1 MSEETE
7 VKTDEV
13 KEVKIVPEVV
23 IPGPQEAK
31 ARIQGWVPREDF
43 RGDPD
48 KWIDAKSFVE
58 RGETIVPIMKE
69 RNERLEK
76 DLREMKESFKE
87 FSEFHRKT
95 EDRVYQKA
103 LKEIE
108 QRKLTAVESA
118 DTVGYQSAELER
130 IELEKVKPVPKI
142 EKPVELPEM
151 QEFRKSNV
159 WYDSDQELTAEADAL
174 GAAYAKQNITYPKIL
189 EKVQATMKIL
199 HPEKFTNV
207 RRDGAPSVESVS
219 SETGLPKK
227 SNNHAYENLPG
238 DAKKQCDKWVKNGL
252 LTKEQYIQDYE
263 WE

>member
-7 VKTDEV
+7 IKREDEGVKV
-13 KEVKIVPEVV
+13 VPSVV
-23 IPGPQEAK
+23 IPDPNENK
-31 ARIQGWVPREDF
+31 ARLQGWVSKEDF

-76 DLREMKESFKE
+76 EVREMKESFKE

-95 EDRVYQKA
+95 EDRAYQKA

-108 QRKLTAVESA
+108 QRKLTAVETA
-118 DTVGYQSAELER
+118 DTAGYQNAELER
-130 IELEKVKPVPKI
+130 AELEKTKPVPKI
-142 EKPVELPEM
+142 EKPVEPSEM
-151 QEFRKSNV
+151 QEFRRSNS
-159 WYDSDQELTAEADAL
+159 WYDSDQELTLEADAL

-207 RRDGAPSVESVS
+207 RRDNPASVESVS

-227 SNNHAYENLPG
+227 RDGHAYENLPG
-238 DAKKQCDKWVKNGL
+238 DAKKQCDKWIKSGL
-252 LTKEQYIQDYE
+252 LTKEQYVQDYE